1 MPKIINIDSYHE
13 EYRKRYPIEQTTNDH
28 FLNHQKE
35 NNIKN
40 IYKAKINISYS
51 TIAFL
56 ALPFVFSIVLNV
68 FFIGK
73 YNNHYEEFSNEIT
86 EDISEKKSLSLTSNK
101 EIENIFLKDLNY
113 DSEEK
118 KISYRFL
125 NDTIREYQDNLQDL
139 EDSFKQASI
148 SNNKIKLPQDLS
160 TKKEKFI
167 NLVLPIAI
175 YENQKIIAQ
184 RQRLNEI
191 KNFLNSNKTL
201 DKSSQKFVL
210 DLAKKYLIQ
219 TKNKHKVDVINEL
232 LISVDIIPNSIV
244 IAQAANESGWGSS
257 RFATEYNALFG
268 EYTFDK
274 NIGIIPSER
283 EKGKKHL
290 IKFFSSI
297 DKSVE
302 SYFKNINTHRAY
314 KKFREVRN
322 NLREK
327 QNFLDVTLLINELQV
342 YAEDAKY
349 VETIRLIIEKNKL
362 QNYDNNQ
369 SFL

>member
-1 MPKIINIDSYHE
+1 MSKIINIDSYHE
-13 EYRKRYPIEQTTNDH
+13 EYRKQYPIEEIANYNS
-28 FLNHQKE
+28 NHQKE
-35 NNIKN
+35 KNIKN
-40 IYKAKINISYS
+40 LYKSKVNISFS
-51 TIAFL
+51 VFAFL
-56 ALPFVFSIVLNV
+56 ALPFVFSIVLNI

-73 YNNHYEEFSNEIT
+73 YNNHFDKFSNEIAG
-86 EDISEKKSLSLTSNK
+86 DISEKNSLSLTANK
-101 EIENIFLKDLNY
+101 EIDNIFLKDLNY
-113 DSEEK
+113 KSESK

-125 NDTIREYQDNLQDL
+125 DETIKKYKDNLPNLSKYFDH
-139 EDSFKQASI
+139 ASL
-148 SNNKIKLPQDLS
+148 SNNKITLPIDLS
-160 TKKEKFI
+160 SKKEQFI

-210 DLAKKYLIQ
+210 DLAKKYLIK

-244 IAQAANESGWGSS
+244 VAQAANESGWGSS

-283 EKGKKHL
+283 EQGKKHL
-290 IKFFSSI
+290 IKFFSSV

-314 KKFREVRN
+314 KEFRKVRN
-322 NLREK
+322 LLREK
-327 QNFLDVTLLINELQV
+327 QNFIDVNLLVNELQV
-342 YAEDAKY
+342 YAEDDNY
-349 VETIRLIIEKNKL
+349 VNTIRLIIKNNRL

>member
-1 MPKIINIDSYHE
+1 M
-13 EYRKRYPIEQTTNDH
+13 
-28 FLNHQKE
+28 
-35 NNIKN
+35 
-40 IYKAKINISYS
+40 
-51 TIAFL
+51 
-56 ALPFVFSIVLNV
+56 
-68 FFIGK
+68 
-73 YNNHYEEFSNEIT
+73 
-86 EDISEKKSLSLTSNK
+86 
-101 EIENIFLKDLNY
+101 
-113 DSEEK
+113 
-118 KISYRFL
+118 
-125 NDTIREYQDNLQDL
+125 
-139 EDSFKQASI
+139 
-148 SNNKIKLPQDLS
+148 
-160 TKKEKFI
+160 
-167 NLVLPIAI
+167 
-175 YENQKIIAQ
+175 
-184 RQRLNEI
+184 
-191 KNFLNSNKTL
+191 
-201 DKSSQKFVL
+201 
-210 DLAKKYLIQ
+210 
-219 TKNKHKVDVINEL
+219 
-232 LISVDIIPNSIV
+232 
-244 IAQAANESGWGSS
+244 
-257 RFATEYNALFG
+257 FG